1 MGIFDSVFGK
11 KEKTTK
17 EKKELPWI
25 QLASLDQLETITENS
40 RDKPQVIYKHSST
53 CGISRMVLNMFTES
67 YDMDLDIDLY
77 FLTIQSHRDV
87 SNDIEDK
94 FGVRHES
101 PQLLI
106 IKNEEVVFH
115 TSHGAISDTD
125 LTKYV

>member
-11 KEKTTK
+11 KEKTKK

-25 QLASLDQLETITENS
+25 QLGSLDELDVISENS
-40 RDKPQVIYKHSST
+40 ENKPQVIYKHSST

-67 YDMDLDIDLY
+67 YDTDLDIDLY
-77 FLTIQSHRDV
+77 FLTIQQHRDV
-87 SNDIEDK
+87 SNAIEDK

-106 IKNEEVVFH
+106 VKNGEVVFH

-125 LTKYV
+125 FTKYL

>member
-25 QLASLDQLETITENS
+25 QLASLDQLKTITENS
-40 RDKPQVIYKHSST
+40 KDKPQVIYKHSST

-87 SNDIEDK
+87 SNAIQDK

-106 IKNEEVVFH
+106 VKNGEVVFH

>member
-11 KEKTTK
+11 QERAKE

-25 QLASLDQLETITENS
+25 QLTSLEQLDAIAES
-40 RDKPQVIYKHSST
+40 SKVKPQVVYKHSST
-53 CGISRMVLNMFTES
+53 CGISRMVLNMFSES

-77 FLTIQSHRDV
+77 FLTIQQHRDV
-87 SNDIEDK
+87 SNAIQDK
-94 FGVRHES
+94 FEVRHES
-101 PQLLI
+101 PQLLVV
-106 IKNEEVVFH
+106 KNGEVVFH